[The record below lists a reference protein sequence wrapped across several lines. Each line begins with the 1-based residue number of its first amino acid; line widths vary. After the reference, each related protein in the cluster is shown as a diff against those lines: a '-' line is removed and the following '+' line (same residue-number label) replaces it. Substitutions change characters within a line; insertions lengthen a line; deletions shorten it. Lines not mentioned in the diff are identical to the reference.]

1 MCTQSPFKATI
12 HVLAL
17 RFRLGGRPVTHSS
30 ELAWLELNVGLNP
43 CSLFLTFCFC
53 LIFCRFLSLDPEHL
67 EYSGALATQAAVDQ
81 MPTPWVWGQPG
92 LGPQRPSLSCSGCF
106 LSAICLSAPRA
117 YEPLSFPHAALFD
130 PGPMHLTSQRP
141 IVEIHIVFLVNQ
153 KGSTRFR
160 APKDIC
166 L

>member
-81 MPTPWVWGQPG
+81 MPNSLG
-92 LGPQRPSLSCSGCF
+92 LGAAWTRTSETKSFLFRLLSF
-106 LSAICLSAPRA
+106 RHL
-117 YEPLSFPHAALFD
+117 PLSPQ
-130 PGPMHLTSQRP
+130 G
-141 IVEIHIVFLVNQ
+141 I
-153 KGSTRFR
+153 
-160 APKDIC
+160 
-166 L
+166 